1 VKRPVSEIAAFAAT
15 IIVAAAIGFGIPL
28 LWVWIGSQVQGGT
41 GSASNLD
48 FSVAMLILFGII
60 VSYVIVLYL
69 AGWVM
74 TRFGGE
80 PIEGPQR
87 GSANSPWMRGMTDS
101 RATEPHRPHR
111 AHLRD
116 HHDHRH
122 RRGLDLVLR
131 LRRIAAAR
139 AVGRDRADVGREAQP
154 ASAGAAAAA
163 TLTIDSSL
171 ALARPR
177 TTIVS
182 SAS

>member
-1 VKRPVSEIAAFAAT
+1 VKRSVSEIAAFAAT

-28 LWVWIGSQVQGGT
+28 LWVWVGSQVQGGT

-101 RATEPHRPHR
+101 RAIQPGHPS
-111 AHLRD
+111 
-116 HHDHRH
+116 
-122 RRGLDLVLR
+122 
-131 LRRIAAAR
+131 RI
-139 AVGRDRADVGREAQP
+139 DRIERTFV
-154 ASAGAAAAA
+154 
-163 TLTIDSSL
+163 I
-171 ALARPR
+171 
-177 TTIVS
+177 TTIIVTVAVS
-182 SAS
+182 IWFFGFAGSPLPAQ